1 VTKKKLTE
9 KEELALKKR
18 ELEILRAQL
27 ELQEG
32 LPHLYGFKWYS
43 WAKEFFDSR
52 NRENFLCAA
61 NQISKSSTQI
71 RKAIDWATDPSKWQE
86 LWPSLM
92 AGQKPNQFWYFY
104 PTGDTA
110 QTEFETKWEPQFLP
124 RGKYKDHPIYGW
136 NEFYDKGLI
145 KKIEFNSGVT
155 IYFKTYSQKI
165 KDLQS
170 GTVYSIFCF
179 PAGTKIHTEF
189 GEKNIEDVTEEDS
202 VLSHK
207 GFRRVIARGSRVAP
221 VRELEFLKASL
232 RVTDEHPFFTNRGW
246 VEAKDLRPGDVCF
259 KTPICLRELLRI
271 WYSFKEKF
279 TPGKH
284 GPRTV
289 GYETTGAPERALAC
303 TSIFGKL
310 TTENLS
316 GAGTLS
322 TTPTSTLWITRLKIY
337 VALLGRSTLE
347 FIKSRSGK
355 RLKLSR
361 SLATS
366 VRKIFF
372 LEHLRKILPAF
383 VHGFVAA
390 GLGSLRLAVS
400 GAIKSSWLAKIA
412 SSDSVVKNAPI
423 SGESR
428 VYSITVDDAH
438 TYFANDFLTHNCDE
452 EMPVEFV
459 PELQARLNASDGYF
473 HMVFTATIGQLYWA
487 QTMEPTTASDE
498 KYPNA
503 WKKTVSVFECKK
515 YIDGTDSHWTDAKI
529 QRAIAKC
536 PTDAEVQ
543 RRIYGRFIKTEGLMF
558 PSFDVARNTSEYHP
572 PPKHWQHFSG
582 VDPGTGGSAHPAAIV
597 FIAVSPDFKHG
608 RVWRAWRGDGINT
621 ASPDIFA
628 KYRELRGKLT
638 MTAQKYDWASKEFFL
653 HVSSKGESFSPAN
666 KDHVS
671 GYSLLNTLFKSGML
685 KIYRE
690 DPELEKLISEIR
702 SLSATG
708 DKRKSKDDLCDAL
721 RHAAN
726 AVPWDFSDLEL
737 HSDGGDQFAEIKG
750 AVPKTDSE
758 KRRDWFMGS
767 KESEQSQSVE
777 DELEY
782 WNEAQEP

>member
-1 VTKKKLTE
+1 MTKKKLTE

-71 RKAIDWATDPSKWQE
+71 RKAIDWSTDPSKWQE

-104 PTGDTA
+104 PTGETA

-136 NEFYDKGLI
+136 NESYDKGLI

-170 GTVYSIFCF
+170 GTVYAIF
-179 PAGTKIHTEF
+179 A
-189 GEKNIEDVTEEDS
+189 
-202 VLSHK
+202 
-207 GFRRVIARGSRVAP
+207 
-221 VRELEFLKASL
+221 
-232 RVTDEHPFFTNRGW
+232 
-246 VEAKDLRPGDVCF
+246 
-259 KTPICLRELLRI
+259 
-271 WYSFKEKF
+271 
-279 TPGKH
+279 
-284 GPRTV
+284 
-289 GYETTGAPERALAC
+289 
-303 TSIFGKL
+303 
-310 TTENLS
+310 
-316 GAGTLS
+316 
-322 TTPTSTLWITRLKIY
+322 
-337 VALLGRSTLE
+337 
-347 FIKSRSGK
+347 
-355 RLKLSR
+355 
-361 SLATS
+361 
-366 VRKIFF
+366 
-372 LEHLRKILPAF
+372 
-383 VHGFVAA
+383 
-390 GLGSLRLAVS
+390 
-400 GAIKSSWLAKIA
+400 
-412 SSDSVVKNAPI
+412 
-423 SGESR
+423 
-428 VYSITVDDAH
+428 
-438 TYFANDFLTHNCDE
+438 DE

-708 DKRKSKDDLCDAL
+708 DKRKAKDDLCDAL
-721 RHAAN
+721 RYAAN